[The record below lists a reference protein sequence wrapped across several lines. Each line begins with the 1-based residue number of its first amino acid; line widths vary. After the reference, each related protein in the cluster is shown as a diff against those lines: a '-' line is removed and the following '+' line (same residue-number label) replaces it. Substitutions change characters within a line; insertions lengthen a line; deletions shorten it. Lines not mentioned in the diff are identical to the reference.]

1 MIAVAIYAADPRTR
15 ERLTM
20 LAADGVRVIG
30 SIDRPASLSSL
41 LDRVVICA
49 VLTEAPAEIDFTTWL
64 GDRRAP
70 YVVLVDD
77 GAREAAQGALAAG
90 AMAVLP
96 KSASARAVRVAIE
109 GAVTGLSV
117 VAQSLRDDPGSRDL
131 AAPTEIPEP
140 QPLTPRELEVLAALA
155 DGASNKVIA
164 RRLGISFHTVKF
176 HIASIL
182 EKLDAESR
190 TEALAEAAR
199 RGLVM
204 L

>member
-1 MIAVAIYAADPRTR
+1 MIAVAIYAADPRAR

-20 LAADGVRVIG
+20 LAAADGVQIVG
-30 SIDRPASLSSL
+30 SVDDPASLALL
-41 LDRVVICA
+41 LDRHPVGA
-49 VLTEAPAEIDFTTWL
+49 VLTEAPDNADLSAWL
-64 GDRRAP
+64 IDRRAP
-70 YVVLVDD
+70 YVVLVED
-77 GAREAAQGALAAG
+77 GDRDAAREALAAG
-90 AMAVLP
+90 AIAVLP
-96 KSASARAVRVAIE
+96 RSAAARAVCVAID
-109 GAVTGLSV
+109 GAANALSV
-117 VAQSLRDDPGSRDL
+117 IAQSLRDDPDP
-131 AAPTEIPEP
+131 AAPIEAPEP